1 MTNTRKLAALCG
13 AVGFALFAISGTA
26 AADGYEVAAPAHVD
40 EGRKFTYSFNLGV
53 TSDYVFRGIS
63 QTDND
68 PTIQGGVD
76 VSWGI
81 LYAGWW
87 ASGLKF
93 DAEGSIL
100 NDANVEMDWYGGIR
114 PTWGKATFDLGV
126 IAYTYPSASYGLEA
140 AALGLATPEL
150 NYVELKAGVSGEIF
164 KNFTAGFTTYYSPN
178 YFAQTESVWT
188 FEGVAGYTF
197 HQVGPFTP
205 SITGTLG
212 YQTGGDAYSTFN
224 GYNHYWY
231 YNAGLALA
239 VDKLTFD
246 FRYWGTD
253 ASNATSDTLSCIRD
267 LCDSRFVF
275 SAKVVLP

>member
-13 AVGFALFAISGTA
+13 AVGVALFAISGTA
-26 AADGYEVAAPAHVD
+26 AADGYEVAAPAPVD

-63 QTDND
+63 QNDND

-76 VSWGI
+76 IGYGI
-81 LYAGWW
+81 AYLGWW
-87 ASGLKF
+87 ASGVKF
-93 DAEGSIL
+93 DPAPADLNG

-126 IAYTYPSASYGLEA
+126 IYYTYPGEGWRPLAAS
-140 AALGLATPEL
+140 TPQL

-164 KNFTAGFTTYYSPN
+164 KNFTAGGTIYWSPN

-197 HQVGPFTP
+197 HQIGPFTP
-205 SITGTLG
+205 SITGTIG
-212 YQTGGDAYSTFN
+212 YQTGGDDYFLFN
-224 GYNHYWY
+224 GFEHYWY
-231 YNAGLALA
+231 GNAGLALA

-246 FRYWGTD
+246 FRYWDTNAPDTAASCVNDYCD
-253 ASNATSDTLSCIRD
+253 A
-267 LCDSRFVF
+267 RFVF

>member
-13 AVGFALFAISGTA
+13 AVGLALFAISGTA
-26 AADGYEVAAPAHVD
+26 AADGYEVAAPVAPAD

-63 QTDND
+63 QSDND

-76 VSWGI
+76 VGYGI
-81 LYAGWW
+81 AYLGWW
-87 ASGLKF
+87 ASGVKF
-93 DAEGSIL
+93 DPAPADLNG

-126 IAYTYPSASYGLEA
+126 IYYTYPGE
-140 AALGLATPEL
+140 GWRPLATSQPQL
-150 NYVELKAGVSGEIF
+150 NYVELKAGVSGELI
-164 KNFTAGFTTYYSPN
+164 KNLATGLTVYWSPDS
-178 YFAQTESVWT
+178 FAETGSVWT
-188 FEGVAGYTF
+188 IEGVAGYTF

-205 SITGTLG
+205 SVTGTLG
-212 YQTGGDAYSTFN
+212 YVTGGDEYSAFN
-224 GYNHYWY
+224 GFNHYWY
-231 YNAGLALA
+231 WNAGLALA

-253 ASNATSDTLSCIRD
+253 ASNDMSDQLTCIND
-267 LCDSRFVF
+267 YCNDRFVF